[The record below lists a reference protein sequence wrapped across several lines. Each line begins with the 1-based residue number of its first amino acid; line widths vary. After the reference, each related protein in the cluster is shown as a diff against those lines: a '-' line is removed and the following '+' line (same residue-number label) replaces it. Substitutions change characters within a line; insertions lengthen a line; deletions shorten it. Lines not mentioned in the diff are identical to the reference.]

1 MIPTLF
7 VEPTRPRSTWRF
19 ASLSLVSAAA
29 LLLFANGCGKES
41 AVRTAP
47 AKSQESPESE
57 VQVTT
62 KPDAVLVD
70 TPAAEFAIA
79 PNGYVAASLLSG
91 GRKLSLDD
99 AASRFRRP
107 ADDGWQ
113 SSCRSCL

>member
-19 ASLSLVSAAA
+19 ASVSLVSAAA

-62 KPDAVLVD
+62 KPRMPCSWIL
-70 TPAAEFAIA
+70 PR
-79 PNGYVAASLLSG
+79 PNSQSLRTGYVAASLVE
-91 GRKLSLDD
+91 
-99 AASRFRRP
+99 RR
-107 ADDGWQ
+107 AKTFA
-113 SSCRSCL
+113 R